1 MWERS
6 GFDRGGSFVSGMLVL
21 ADHDGSKN
29 GSLSQGEILTAVTPI
44 LVKHR
49 QTERQRQRDR
59 ETERQRER
67 DIERKKEREREKK
80 RGAR

>member
-44 LVKHR
+44 LVK
-49 QTERQRQRDR
+49 
-59 ETERQRER
+59 QRER
-67 DIERKKEREREKK
+67 ER
-80 RGAR
+80 GT